1 MICVGV
7 SVNDNVRYDLRY
19 IIDSHIYNIQG
30 VFFTGTPPKSSKS
43 TKKLI

>member
-30 VFFTGTPPKSSKS
+30 VFFTGTPLKVLS